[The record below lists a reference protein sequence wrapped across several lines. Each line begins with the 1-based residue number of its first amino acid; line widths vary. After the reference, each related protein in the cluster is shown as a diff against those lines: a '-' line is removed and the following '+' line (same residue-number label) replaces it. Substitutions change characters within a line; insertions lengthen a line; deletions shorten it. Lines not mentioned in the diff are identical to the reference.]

1 MLQIVDC
8 SCSFDFKLVPDSSL
22 KLIVL
27 SSEIFKLPDKVSMVS
42 FKMQGF
48 LVFLSDERVKSFN
61 LLAHHFELV
70 FVLNQFS
77 VAFFKVHNSSSQL
90 FDLSLVIANSS
101 FIVGDFLIDFNLI
114 LFIDV
119 NLSLPGIH
127 LKSLNFLFIL

>member
-1 MLQIVDC
+1 
-8 SCSFDFKLVPDSSL
+8 
-22 KLIVL
+22 
-27 SSEIFKLPDKVSMVS
+27 MVS

-61 LLAHHFELV
+61 FLARHFELV

-77 VAFFKVHNSSSQL
+77 VAFLKVHNSSSQL